1 MPTYNSLTDRTE
13 SGALI
18 PEEYSHEIIQ
28 SVPTESTIL
37 KLARRLPNMSRK
49 QHRLPI
55 LGSLPIAYFVTGDTG
70 LKQTTEMSWKNKY
83 INAEE
88 LAVIVPIPEVVLDDV
103 DYDMW
108 GEIRPRLVEAIGA
121 VIDKAILYGTN
132 KPSTW
137 PDGIVPGAAS
147 AGNTLAVGSL
157 GVGTDLYDDIMG
169 NGGLLSLVE
178 NDGYMVTGHVAAMS
192 LKSRLRGLRDSVGQ
206 PVFLRGQ
213 GSTSE
218 GSMQSATT
226 YELDGQSILFP
237 INGAIDPATALDIAG
252 QWDQLVYSIR
262 QDITWKVLDQAVIQD
277 GSGAIVYNL
286 PQQDMVA
293 LRVVFRMGWELPN
306 PITPFASNDATRY
319 PFATLTP

>member
-1 MPTYNSLTDRTE
+1 MPTYNSVTDRTD

-18 PEEYSHEIIQ
+18 PEEFSHEIIQ
-28 SVPTESTIL
+28 DVPTQSTIL
-37 KLARRLPNMSRK
+37 KMARRLPNMSRK
-49 QHRLPI
+49 QNRLPI
-55 LGSLPIAYFVTGDTG
+55 LGSLPVAYFVTGDTG
-70 LKQTTEMSWKNKY
+70 LKQTSEMAWKNKY

-108 GEIRPRLVEAIGA
+108 GEIKPRLVEAIGA
-121 VIDKAILYGTN
+121 TIDAAILYGTN

-137 PDGIVPGAAS
+137 PDGLVTGAAA
-147 AGNTLAVGSL
+147 AGNTLAVASL
-157 GVGTDLYDDIMG
+157 GDGTDLYDEIMG
-169 NGGLLSLVE
+169 EGGLLSLVE
-178 NDGYMVTGHVAAMS
+178 ADGYMVTGHVAAMT
-192 LKSRLRGLRDSVGQ
+192 LKSKLRGLRDSVGQ
-206 PVFLRGQ
+206 PIFLRGA
-213 GSTSE
+213 GSVSE

-226 YELDGQSILFP
+226 YELDGQPINFP
-237 INGAIDPATALDIAG
+237 INGAIDAAIALDIAG
-252 QWDQLVYSIR
+252 QWDQLVYAIR

-286 PQQDMVA
+286 AQQDMVA

-306 PITPFASNDATRY
+306 PITRFATNDATRY